1 MLAILSTS
9 WEPCIVIVQFLL
21 SDVAHMFL
29 YIFHLFLD
37 FDKAKKTLLNVRVPF
52 LESDAVDASFL
63 KDQGKEPVND
73 NINLIRSMSSP
84 RIIKSHLP
92 MPLLPSTLMDTC
104 KVISCIRNPKD
115 TVVSYYHHH
124 LLFRGVSHMFFT

>member
-1 MLAILSTS
+1 MVLHISHLS
-9 WEPCIVIVQFLL
+9 P
-21 SDVAHMFL
+21 
-29 YIFHLFLD
+29 D

-52 LESDAVDASFL
+52 LESDAVDASFF
-63 KDQGKEPVND
+63 KEQGKEPVND
-73 NINLIRSMSSP
+73 NINLIRSMPSP

-92 MPLLPSTLMDTC
+92 IPLLPSTLMDTC

-124 LLFRGVSHMFFT
+124 LLFHGVSSYFFYLKVYDRFRQCIKK